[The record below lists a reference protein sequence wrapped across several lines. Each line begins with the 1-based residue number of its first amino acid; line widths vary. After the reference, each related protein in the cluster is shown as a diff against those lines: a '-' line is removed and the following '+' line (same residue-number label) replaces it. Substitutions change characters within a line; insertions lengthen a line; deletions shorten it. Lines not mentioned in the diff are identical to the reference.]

1 MAQLYVL
8 KLEGGRYYI
17 GKTDT
22 LAGCFQEHLHGRM
35 GTWTQKFPPIRIEH
49 TQSYGRVEDMVKH
62 YMREYGINYVRGDGF
77 ETEFT
82 KERELQ
88 LISELYP
95 PNPEIAVVNAAR
107 TLVSDVLGGVSGLF
121 GAASQFV
128 KPSEK

>member
-22 LAGCFQEHLHGRM
+22 LAACFQEHLHGRM
-35 GTWTQKFPPIRIEH
+35 GQWTQKYPPIRIEH
-49 TQSYGRVEDMVKH
+49 VQSYGRVEDVVKH

-77 ETEFT
+77 EVEFT
-82 KERELQ
+82 KEREHE
-88 LISELYP
+88 LIAELYP
-95 PNPEIAVVNAAR
+95 SSTDIPVVNMAR
-107 TLVSDVLGGVSGLF
+107 TLVSDVLEGVSGLF

-128 KPSEK
+128 KPATK